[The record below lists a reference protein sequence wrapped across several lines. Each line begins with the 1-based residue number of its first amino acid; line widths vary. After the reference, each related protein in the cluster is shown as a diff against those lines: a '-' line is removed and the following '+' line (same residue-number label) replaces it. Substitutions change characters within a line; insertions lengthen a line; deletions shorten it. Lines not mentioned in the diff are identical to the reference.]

1 LTDDNPAGEK
11 STTYTMEL
19 GIGSE
24 ELIAALE
31 ANSTANE
38 TAAGEEETGANGE

>member
-11 STTYTMEL
+11 STTYTLEL

-31 ANSTANE
+31 ASSADEE
-38 TAAGEEETGANGE
+38 TAT